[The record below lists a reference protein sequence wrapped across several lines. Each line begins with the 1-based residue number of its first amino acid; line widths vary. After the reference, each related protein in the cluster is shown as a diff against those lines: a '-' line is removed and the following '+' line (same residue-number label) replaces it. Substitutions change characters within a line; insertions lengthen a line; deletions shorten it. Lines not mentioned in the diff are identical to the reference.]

1 MKELLKISSFIL
13 AVSFSAWG
21 IFGSGY
27 STDSVSKVEAI
38 PYPVETIYDDTVR
51 EGVETIKQVGKD
63 GEKEVVYE
71 VTSRFGEEKSR
82 RKTSEKVEKKPI
94 SEIIIIG
101 TKKYY
106 KCSNGIE
113 YETIADKNECEK
125 KIAWA
130 NERDRALAECR
141 ADNSKFNCWYDAY
154 PGTTLHWN
162 YYTYRSAPSSSGVRY
177 GAICR
182 DGTRSSATG
191 RGACSHHGGV
201 SVWLTR

>member
-1 MKELLKISSFIL
+1 MKELLKVSGFIL

-38 PYPVETIYDDTVR
+38 LYPVETIYDDTVR
-51 EGVETIKQVGKD
+51 EGVETIKQAGKD
-63 GEKEVVYE
+63 GEREVIYE
-71 VTSRFGEEKSR
+71 VTSRFGEEKNR
-82 RKTSEKVEKKPI
+82 RKTSEKVEKKPVSKI
-94 SEIIIIG
+94 VVVG

-113 YETIADKNECEK
+113 YKTLADKNECEK

-130 NERDRALAECR
+130 NVRDEALAECR
-141 ADNSKFNCWYDAY
+141 ADSSKFNCWYDAY
-154 PGTTLHWN
+154 PGTTLHWS
-162 YYTYRSAPSSSGVRY
+162 YYTYRPAPSSGGVRY

-182 DGTRSSATG
+182 DGTRSNATG
-191 RGACSHHGGV
+191 RGGV
-201 SVWLTR
+201 C